1 MKSMKISN
9 YVMYAIMAIS
19 VVVLALFFLVGYDIP
34 YKEDPK
40 FNDPQFTD
48 LLMVWMGV
56 LIVLT
61 FVLTL
66 VSVVM
71 QVKNASGTEAKGI
84 AGKTGTISVIGM
96 VLSIVIG
103 LGVGLADQSPVLVNG
118 EVFTDP
124 VDLCITDTCLISM
137 FILLILSVISIF
149 ASMVLVIKK

>member
-19 VVVLALFFLVGYDIP
+19 VVVLGLFFLVGYDFP

>member
-1 MKSMKISN
+1 
-9 YVMYAIMAIS
+9 MYAVMAIS
-19 VVVLALFFLVGYDIP
+19 IVVLALFFLVGYDTP

-61 FVLTL
+61 FALTL

-71 QVKNASGTEAKGI
+71 QVKNASASDAKGI

-124 VDLCITDTCLISM
+124 VELCITDTCLISM
-137 FILLILSVISIF
+137 FILLIMSVIAIF
-149 ASMVLVIKK
+149 ASMVLVVKK

>member
-1 MKSMKISN
+1 MKSMKISS
-9 YVMYAIMAIS
+9 YVMYAVMAIS
-19 VVVLALFFLVGYDIP
+19 IVVLALFFLVGYDTP

-61 FVLTL
+61 FALTL

-71 QVKNASGTEAKGI
+71 QVKNASASDAKGI

-124 VDLCITDTCLISM
+124 VELCITDTCLISM
-137 FILLILSVISIF
+137 FILLIMSVIAIF
-149 ASMVLVIKK
+149 ASMVLVVKK

>member
-19 VVVLALFFLVGYDIP
+19 VVVLGLFFLVGYDIP

-103 LGVGLADQSPVLVNG
+103 LGVGLADQSPV
-118 EVFTDP
+118 
-124 VDLCITDTCLISM
+124 
-137 FILLILSVISIF
+137 SVSYTHLTLPTN
-149 ASMVLVIKK
+149 SRV

>member
-1 MKSMKISN
+1 MKSMKISS

-19 VVVLALFFLVGYDIP
+19 VVVLGLFFLVGYDIP
-34 YKEDPK
+34 YKEAPK

-137 FILLILSVISIF
+137 FILLIMSVIAIF
-149 ASMVLVIKK
+149 ASMVLVVKK